1 MIFNDII
8 KFLTHDDTGGLKLN
22 NYVHGPS
29 KIANK
34 HLQTLLYS
42 DLKFEDHFFNKLI
55 KLN

>member
-1 MIFNDII
+1 MISS

-42 DLKFEDHFFNKLI
+42 DLKFEDHELF
-55 KLN
+55 